1 MQSGIGYR
9 CDETRMLESPSSDRM
24 REPGVADEGTTT
36 VKIDLMPYAFF
47 QGEIVPV
54 EDAKVSIA
62 THALQYGTGAFGGI
76 RGYQDAN
83 GETIN
88 IFRLPEHTRRLM
100 NSARLLRAQLK
111 LDADGLGKV
120 LQDLVLK
127 NNPQSDIYIRPFVYK
142 SGIELSP
149 RLTGVDD
156 DIAIY
161 MIPFGDYFDMSRPL
175 KVMVSSW
182 VRSTDNNI
190 PSRGKITGAYINS
203 AFAKDQAEEAGCD
216 DALMMNARGKVAEAS
231 GANLYIVRNGTMI
244 TSPITGDI
252 LEGITRMSIIKFA
265 EDAGIPVEVREIDRS
280 ELYISD
286 EAFLCGTGAQ
296 VAVIGSIDGRPVGT
310 GERGPVTQKIQEI
323 FFSVVRG
330 KNEQYGDLLTKVP
343 VHN

>member
-1 MQSGIGYR
+1 M
-9 CDETRMLESPSSDRM
+9 
-24 REPGVADEGTTT
+24 T
-36 VKIDLMPYAFF
+36 VKIELLPYAYFR
-47 QGEIVPV
+47 GEIVPQ

-76 RGYQDAN
+76 RGYQDAS
-83 GETIN
+83 GETMN

-100 NSARLLRAQLK
+100 NSAKLLRCELNI
-111 LDADGLGKV
+111 DADGLADV
-120 LQDLVLK
+120 LQELVLK

-149 RLTGVDD
+149 RLKGVED

-161 MIPFGDYFDMSRPL
+161 MIPFGDYFEMDRPL
-175 KVMVSSW
+175 KVMVSAW

-203 AFAKDQAEEAGCD
+203 ALAKDQAEEAGCD
-216 DALMMNARGKVAEAS
+216 DALMLNSRGKVAEAS

-252 LEGITRMSIIKFA
+252 LEGITRMSIIQYA

-280 ELYISD
+280 ELYIAD

-310 GERGPVTQKIQEI
+310 GQRGPVTETIQDI
-323 FFSVVRG
+323 FFKVVRG
-330 KNEQYGDLLTKVP
+330 QNARYDALLTKIP
-343 VHN
+343 VHG

>member
-1 MQSGIGYR
+1 
-9 CDETRMLESPSSDRM
+9 MLESRASSRL
-24 REPGVADEGTTT
+24 RVPVVADEGTTG
-36 VKIDLMPYAFF
+36 VKIDLLPYAYF
-47 QGEIVPV
+47 QGQIVPSD
-54 EDAKVSIA
+54 EAKISIA

-100 NSARLLRAQLK
+100 NSARLLRAELN
-111 LDADGLGKV
+111 LDAEGLADV
-120 LQDLVLK
+120 LQELVLK

-149 RLTGVDD
+149 RLKGVED

-161 MIPFGDYFDMSRPL
+161 MIPFGDYFAMDRPL

-216 DALMMNARGKVAEAS
+216 DALMLNARGKIAEAS
-231 GANLYIVRNGTMI
+231 GANLYIVRDGVMI
-244 TSPITGDI
+244 TSPVTGDI

-265 EDAGIPVEVREIDRS
+265 EDQGIPVEVREIDRS
-280 ELYISD
+280 ELYVAS

-296 VAVIGSIDGRPVGT
+296 VAVIGSIDGRPVGDGT
-310 GERGPVTQKIQEI
+310 RGPVTKTIQEI
-323 FFSVVRG
+323 FFGVVRG
-330 KNEQYGDLLTKVP
+330 ENARYSDLLTKIP
-343 VHN
+343 VHGA

>member
-1 MQSGIGYR
+1 
-9 CDETRMLESPSSDRM
+9 MLESAFRRWLQAPA
-24 REPGVADEGTTT
+24 VTDEETGI
-36 VKIDLMPYAFF
+36 VKIDLLPYAYFRGQF
-47 QGEIVPV
+47 VPSD
-54 EDAKVSIA
+54 EAKVSIA

-76 RGYQDAN
+76 RGYQDAS

-88 IFRLPEHTRRLM
+88 IFRLPQHTRRLM
-100 NSARLLRAQLK
+100 NSARLLRANLNI
-111 LDADGLGKV
+111 DADGLGDV
-120 LQDLVLK
+120 LQELVIK

-149 RLTGVDD
+149 RLTGIED

-161 MIPFGDYFDMSRPL
+161 MIPFGDYFDMDRPL
-175 KVMVSSW
+175 KLMVSSW

-203 AFAKDQAEEAGCD
+203 ALAKDQAEEAGCD
-216 DALMMNARGKVAEAS
+216 DALMLNQRGKIAEAS
-231 GANLYIVRNGTMI
+231 GANFYIVRDGTMI

-252 LEGITRMSIIKFA
+252 LEGITRMSVIQFA

-280 ELYISD
+280 ELYIAD

-296 VAVIGSIDGRPVGT
+296 VAVVGSIDGRPIGT
-310 GERGPVTQKIQEI
+310 GARGPVTQKIQEI

-330 KNEQYGDLLTKVP
+330 QNDQYSHLLTKVP
-343 VHN
+343 VRGE

>member
-1 MQSGIGYR
+1 M
-9 CDETRMLESPSSDRM
+9 
-24 REPGVADEGTTT
+24 
-36 VKIDLMPYAFF
+36 KIDLMPYAYFR
-47 QGEIVPV
+47 GEIVPQ

-76 RGYQDAN
+76 RGYQDAS

-100 NSARLLRAQLK
+100 NSARLLRCELNI
-111 LDADGLGKV
+111 DADGLACV
-120 LQDLVLK
+120 LQELVLK

-142 SGIELSP
+142 SGVELTP
-149 RLTGVDD
+149 RLKGVEDD
-156 DIAIY
+156 LAIY
-161 MIPFGDYFDMSRPL
+161 MIPFGDYFAMDRPL
-175 KVMVSSW
+175 KMLVSSW

-216 DALMMNARGKVAEAS
+216 DALMLNARGKVAEAS
-231 GANLYIVRNGTMI
+231 GANLYIVRNGTLI
-244 TSPITGDI
+244 TSPISGDI
-252 LEGITRMSIIKFA
+252 LEGITRLSILQFA
-265 EDAGIPVEVREIDRS
+265 EDAGIPVQVREIDRS

-310 GERGPVTQKIQEI
+310 GQRGPITEKIQDI
-323 FFSVVRG
+323 FFGVVRG
-330 KNEQYGDLLTKVP
+330 KNAQYDNLLTKIP
-343 VHN
+343 VHSS